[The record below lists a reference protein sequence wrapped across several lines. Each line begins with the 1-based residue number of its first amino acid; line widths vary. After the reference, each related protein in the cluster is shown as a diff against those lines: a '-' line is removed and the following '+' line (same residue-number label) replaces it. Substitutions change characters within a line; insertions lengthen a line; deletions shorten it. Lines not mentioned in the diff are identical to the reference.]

1 MSNYDA
7 IELDQAQKVDF
18 GIWKKLLRYTLHY
31 RTTAK
36 WFALSAFGIAA
47 ADIGFPLLTGR
58 LISAVERGD
67 ASLAIYG
74 WGFLGLT
81 VFICIAIWGFI
92 RSAAKIRT
100 HVSHDIRRDAFV
112 HLQELSFSFYDVRPV
127 GWLMARLTSDCQR
140 LSNIL
145 AWGVMD
151 FIWGG
156 TLMLGITIVMLI
168 IHPGLALTVLAAV
181 PLLFFTSVFFQ
192 KRILKT
198 SRIVRK
204 INSKI
209 TATYNEGISGVR
221 TTKVFVRERENLADF
236 DKLAAEMQSNSVRN
250 ALFSAVYL
258 PLVLCIGSLAVGG
271 ALAFGGMQVGD
282 GSIDIGTLIMF
293 MYYARMFFQPVQEL
307 SAWVAEMQMAQASAE
322 RVLGVIETVPEV
334 RDTESAKSAL
344 AAGPYG
350 DGLAP
355 DGMPDKLGRIEFD
368 GVSFGYRGGKKV
380 IEKLDLSVEPGQT
393 IALVGAT
400 GGGKSTIVNLLCR
413 FYEPTEGCIKIDGID
428 YTERS
433 LLWLQSQLGIVLQ
446 QPHLFRGTIAENI
459 RYGKLDATDEE
470 VEAAAS
476 LAGAH
481 EFICD
486 LEKGYA
492 TPVGEG
498 GNQLSLGEK
507 QLVSFARAVLKRP
520 RLLVMDEATSSIDTE
535 TERVIQAGLARVLSG
550 RTSFVIAHRLSTIRA
565 ADRILVIDAGRIVE
579 QGSHTELLTHRGRY
593 YDLYTEQ
600 SMRDTVRVD
609 QAFD

>member
-1 MSNYDA
+1 MSNFDA
-7 IELDQAQKVDF
+7 IEIDQAQKVDF

-47 ADIGFPLLTGR
+47 ADICFPLLTGR
-58 LISAVERGD
+58 LISAVERGETN
-67 ASLAIYG
+67 LAPYG
-74 WGFLGLT
+74 WAFFGLS
-81 VFICIAIWGFI
+81 VGISIAIWGFI

-156 TLMLGITIVMLI
+156 TLMIGITIVMLVI
-168 IHPGLALTVLAAV
+168 NPALALTVLAAV

-236 DKLAAEMQSNSVRN
+236 DNLAAEMQSNSVRN

-293 MYYARMFFQPVQEL
+293 MY
-307 SAWVAEMQMAQASAE
+307 
-322 RVLGVIETVPEV
+322 
-334 RDTESAKSAL
+334 
-344 AAGPYG
+344 
-350 DGLAP
+350 
-355 DGMPDKLGRIEFD
+355 
-368 GVSFGYRGGKKV
+368 
-380 IEKLDLSVEPGQT
+380 
-393 IALVGAT
+393 
-400 GGGKSTIVNLLCR
+400 
-413 FYEPTEGCIKIDGID
+413 
-428 YTERS
+428 
-433 LLWLQSQLGIVLQ
+433 
-446 QPHLFRGTIAENI
+446 
-459 RYGKLDATDEE
+459 
-470 VEAAAS
+470 
-476 LAGAH
+476 
-481 EFICD
+481 
-486 LEKGYA
+486 
-492 TPVGEG
+492 
-498 GNQLSLGEK
+498 
-507 QLVSFARAVLKRP
+507 
-520 RLLVMDEATSSIDTE
+520 
-535 TERVIQAGLARVLSG
+535 
-550 RTSFVIAHRLSTIRA
+550 
-565 ADRILVIDAGRIVE
+565 
-579 QGSHTELLTHRGRY
+579 
-593 YDLYTEQ
+593 
-600 SMRDTVRVD
+600 
-609 QAFD
+609 